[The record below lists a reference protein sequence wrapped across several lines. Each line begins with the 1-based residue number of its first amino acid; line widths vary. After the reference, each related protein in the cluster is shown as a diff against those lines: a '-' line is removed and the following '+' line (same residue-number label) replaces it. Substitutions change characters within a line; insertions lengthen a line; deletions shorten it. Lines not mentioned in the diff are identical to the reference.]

1 MSITKKPAFSQDE
14 AAISAFISGA
24 PDARPATPPDVAV
37 EPPSAVAQRRPRKRK
52 ISVDIDAE
60 LLERVDRA
68 AQAMGISRNAVLA
81 LGASRFVGEA
91 MRD

>member
-1 MSITKKPAFSQDE
+1 MSITKRPALSQDE

-37 EPPSAVAQRRPRKRK
+37 ELTSPTQRRSRKKK

-81 LGASRFVGEA
+81 LGASRFVDEN
-91 MRD
+91 MRG